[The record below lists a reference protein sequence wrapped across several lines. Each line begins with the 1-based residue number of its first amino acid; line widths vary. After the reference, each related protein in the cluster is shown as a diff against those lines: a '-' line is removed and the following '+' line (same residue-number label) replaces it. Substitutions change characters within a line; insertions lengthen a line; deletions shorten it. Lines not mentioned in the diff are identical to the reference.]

1 MFIILGS
8 TSTIVLN
15 STEFLGVLWDYTAP
29 LASFIIGP
37 PYAPRPITFRVYF
50 VFLTPMGNPCVLKL
64 INYLLTT
71 ISFFSYNIISALAS
85 LLLLVST
92 YNFDYCYLI

>member
-71 ISFFSYNIISALAS
+71 ISFFFLQYHFCLSLIAFAS
-85 LLLLVST
+85 QHLQL
-92 YNFDYCYLI
+92 